1 MLLELKV
8 NHFAIIN
15 NVHIQFEPG
24 FNILSGETGAG
35 KTVLIKSLALLMGA
49 KAQSDSV
56 RTGYKEAIIEGF
68 FDISNRPDVI
78 EQLSE
83 MGIAIDDDQLCVR
96 RVVNTQG
103 KSRVYLNGGL
113 SALNGLKE
121 VIAPLIEVAGRN
133 APLIELTGQHEN
145 KHLQSKAYHLE
156 LLDQYCGTSIKK
168 QAFRETLDELVNLK
182 SELNELQKNERDRE
196 QQVDF
201 LRFQKEEIELLK
213 IQPGEEE
220 DIKNQMYRLKN
231 ISKLQGF
238 LDQVEDS
245 LYSDDDSALTR
256 INKVL
261 NQSAEFRQ
269 LDSDLNKKFEGLQSA
284 YALIEDFTYELRDY
298 KDSLDADPQQ
308 LNSLEEQYSYF
319 KKLQKKYGQTV
330 KEIYQALNEVTKEL
344 FKLENSETHL
354 KDLKQNIK
362 LKELECWKL
371 AESLHKKRCEGAL
384 LLVKTVNDELK
395 DLNMKGLKFLVS
407 IEKASELNSS
417 GCTEAE
423 FMIKVAKNDTA
434 KPLTKYA
441 SGGELSRILLA
452 LKCVLGKGDH
462 PRTYL
467 FDEVDT
473 GVSGETAEKVGKKL
487 YQISKGQQVICVTHL
502 PQVACYA
509 DSHYLIEKITT
520 SGNATTQI
528 KKLPKK
534 DRVQEIARLI
544 SGEKITKTS
553 LEHAKE
559 LLNH

>member
-68 FDISNRPDVI
+68 FDLGHRPDVI
-78 EQLSE
+78 EQLND
-83 MGIAIDDDQLCVR
+83 MGISVDEDLLSVR
-96 RVVNTQG
+96 RVVNAQG
-103 KSRVYLNGGL
+103 KSRVYLNGSL

-156 LLDQYCGTSIKK
+156 LLDQYCGTTVEK
-168 QAFRETLDELVNLK
+168 QAFKELLQELGELK
-182 SELNELQKNERDRE
+182 NELSELQKTERDRE

-220 DIKNQMYRLKN
+220 NIKNQMYRLKN

-238 LDQVEDS
+238 LDQVENT
-245 LYSDDDSALTR
+245 LYNDDDSALSR
-256 INKVL
+256 VNKIL
-261 NQSAEFRQ
+261 SQSREFCDVDSE
-269 LDSDLNKKFEGLQSA
+269 LDKKFENLQSA

-298 KDSLDADPQQ
+298 KDNLDIDPQQ
-308 LNSLEEQYSYF
+308 LNILEEQYSYF

-330 KEIYQALNEVTKEL
+330 EEIYQALDEVSKEL

-354 KDLKQNIK
+354 KDLKQQIQ
-362 LKELECWKL
+362 LKEKQCWKL
-371 AESLHKKRCEGAL
+371 ADSLHKKRAEGSL

-407 IEKASELNSS
+407 MEKDQELNMS
-417 GCTEAE
+417 GCTQAE
-423 FMIKVAKNDTA
+423 FMIKVAKNDQPKA
-434 KPLTKYA
+434 LTKYA

-452 LKCVLGKGDH
+452 LKCVLGKSEH

-487 YQISKGQQVICVTHL
+487 YQISSGQQVICVTHL

-509 DSHYLIEKITT
+509 DSHYLIEKVTK
-520 SGNATTQI
+520 SGSATTQI
-528 KKLPKK
+528 KKLPKN

-559 LLNH
+559 LLSH

>member
-68 FDISNRPDVI
+68 FDLGHRPDVI

-83 MGIAIDDDQLCVR
+83 MGISVDEDLLSVR
-96 RVVNTQG
+96 RVVNAQG
-103 KSRVYLNGGL
+103 KSRVYLNGSL

-156 LLDQYCGTSIKK
+156 LLDQYCGTTVEK
-168 QAFRETLDELVNLK
+168 QAFKELLQELTELK
-182 SELNELQKNERDRE
+182 SELSELQKTERDRE

-238 LDQVEDS
+238 LDQVEDT
-245 LYSDDDSALTR
+245 LYNEDDSALTR
-256 INKVL
+256 VNKIL
-261 NQSAEFRQ
+261 SQSREFCDV
-269 LDSDLNKKFEGLQSA
+269 DSDLDKKFENLQSA

-298 KDSLDADPQQ
+298 KDNLDIDPQQ
-308 LNSLEEQYSYF
+308 LNILEEQYSYF

-330 KEIYQALNEVTKEL
+330 EEIYQALDEVSKEL

-354 KDLKQNIK
+354 KDLKQQIQ
-362 LKELECWKL
+362 LKEKQCWKL
-371 AESLHKKRCEGAL
+371 AESLHKKRTEGSL

-407 IEKASELNSS
+407 MDKDQELNMS
-417 GCTEAE
+417 GCTQAE
-423 FMIKVAKNDTA
+423 FMIKVAKNDQPKA
-434 KPLTKYA
+434 LTKYA

-452 LKCVLGKGDH
+452 LKCVLGKSEH
-462 PRTYL
+462 PRTYF

-473 GVSGETAEKVGKKL
+473 
-487 YQISKGQQVICVTHL
+487 
-502 PQVACYA
+502 
-509 DSHYLIEKITT
+509 
-520 SGNATTQI
+520 
-528 KKLPKK
+528 
-534 DRVQEIARLI
+534 
-544 SGEKITKTS
+544 
-553 LEHAKE
+553 
-559 LLNH
+559 